1 MPVGQKTLRS
11 PTAGVVSIVH
21 KVAGDRVDED
31 EEVLVIECMKMEIP
45 VPAVAGGT
53 IAQLNVKV
61 GDSVV
66 EDQPLA
72 VIETI

>member
-1 MPVGQKTLRS
+1 VGQKTLRS

-21 KVAGDRVDED
+21 KAAGDRIDED

-45 VPAVAGGT
+45 VTAVAGGT
-53 IAQLNVKV
+53 LAQLNVKV

-66 EDQPLA
+66 EDQPLG
-72 VIETI
+72 VIETL